1 VHKLTVGFLGSILIA
16 SGINL
21 TTVALPCPQWT
32 SCRRCFGTTTS
43 QQTPFHTTPLL
54 HPTALTRTIPRP
66 NCQSRMAAI
75 RTSSSTLRTR
85 RLIFAVLQ
93 KKLMA
98 HVGSRWLVQGW
109 DIQTIITTTTT
120 STTTTTTTTTTITIA
135 TAAAPTAL
143 APVNNKA

>member
-1 VHKLTVGFLGSILIA
+1 VNKLTVGFLGSIFIA

-32 SCRRCFGTTTS
+32 SCHRCSGTTTS
-43 QQTPFHTTPLL
+43 QQTPFHTTTPLL

-66 NCQSRMAAI
+66 TRQSRMAAI

-85 RLIFAVLQ
+85 RLILAVLQ
-93 KKLMA
+93 KTLMA

-109 DIQTIITTTTT
+109 VIQTIITTTTT
-120 STTTTTTTTTTITIA
+120 STSTTTTTTTTIA
-135 TAAAPTAL
+135 TAAAPAAL
-143 APVNNKA
+143 APVNNNA